1 MRISAQSKLLG
12 LLVPNIVIL
21 TIIGINRYLIMPS
34 SGGILVFSEFVILPM
49 LMGVMSAWFWRHL
62 KLSTKKIIWYS
73 IQNGF
78 IAIILSFFFLQE
90 GTICLIIVSPL
101 IFAFVT
107 TGAFIGK
114 VMFRRNNQTLNV
126 SFVSLLLAVFIIDSI
141 SDHHYENMVSD
152 EIIINATPN
161 QIWKN
166 VVAFDEIE
174 KPNEYWLFRV
184 GMPSPMQT
192 TVTAYENGAGRKCIF
207 NNGYTFDEKIVA
219 FEINKNLTFDI
230 TGQPQDPEIMGH
242 IDIDRGQFILRDNGN
257 GTTTLIGNSW
267 YKLHV
272 FPVWYYD
279 LWAESITRNVHLR
292 VMDHIKKLSEAK

>member
-1 MRISAQSKLLG
+1 M
-12 LLVPNIVIL
+12 
-21 TIIGINRYLIMPS
+21 
-34 SGGILVFSEFVILPM
+34 
-49 LMGVMSAWFWRHL
+49 
-62 KLSTKKIIWYS
+62 
-73 IQNGF
+73 
-78 IAIILSFFFLQE
+78 QE

-114 VMFRRNNQTLNV
+114 VMFKRNNQTLNV
-126 SFVSLLLAVFIIDSI
+126 SFVSLLLAVFIVDSI

-152 EIIINATPN
+152 EIIISATPN

-166 VVAFDEIE
+166 VVAFDKI
-174 KPNEYWLFRV
+174 KQPNDYWLFKI

-192 TVTAYENGAGRKCIF
+192 TVTAHENGAGRKCIF
-207 NNGYTFDEKIVA
+207 SNGYTFDEKIVS

-230 TGQPQDPEIMGH
+230 IGQPQDPEIMGH
-242 IDIDRGQFILRDNGN
+242 IDIDRGQFLLKDNGN

-292 VMDHIKKLSEAK
+292 VMDHIKKLSEK